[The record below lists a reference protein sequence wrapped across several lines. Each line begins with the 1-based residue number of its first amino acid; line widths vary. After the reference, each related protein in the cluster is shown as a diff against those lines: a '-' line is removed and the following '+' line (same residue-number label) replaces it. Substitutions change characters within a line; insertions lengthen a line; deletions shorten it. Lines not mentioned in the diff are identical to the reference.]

1 MRVRQLISQLCYS
14 ELVSGG
20 IIPDLTP
27 HTPDLPNKRYPPW
40 LYQRS
45 KSLPE
50 IFSEFGL
57 FIEEIIA
64 TAIFNGSMNYS
75 EIWSRVCSSPPP
87 PELESSKSFF
97 GGIIGTF
104 LSVFKGHT
112 VEHGPTLSSG
122 NVEGHPDLLCR
133 SFKSSTEARLLN
145 DETWLLDVK
154 TTTGFKKMAEE
165 SYLQIL
171 AYSALL
177 RANGLKSNYIG
188 LLFPIQ
194 RQIVWFN
201 LTGWDHTP
209 YLNLLQR
216 EALWVNC
223 DQEMLHPSY
232 LEGCIEE
239 GAVLSPTLL
248 GTVGR
253 RLFSK
258 ITGAH
263 VSKENLIE
271 YSRESA
277 GRPLQVFLGNPR
289 ARGLISMQD
298 VVKISSQIPEGT
310 SIFVHAPYIINLA
323 VHQSD
328 PVDGMWGIERLCSE
342 LIATRKLKGKG
353 VVVHVG
359 KHKGTDL
366 AEALNQMERSI
377 HKVLEASSPET
388 PLLLESPAGEG
399 TELCSTIEQ
408 LMSFY
413 QRFKGTPHFKLCI
426 DLCHVFSAGY
436 DPAWYLNEWL
446 EKFPGSVALVH
457 FNDSK
462 VPRGSRVDLH
472 YPPGLGFIGYKRMWE
487 CHQLCV
493 KHGIPMVRE

>member
-1 MRVRQLISQLCYS
+1 MMRVRQLISQLCYP

-20 IIPDLTP
+20 IIPDLAP

-50 IFSEFGL
+50 TFSEFGL

-64 TAIFNGSMNYS
+64 TAILNGSINYP

-87 PELESSKSFF
+87 PELESSKNFF

-104 LSVFKGHT
+104 LPVFKGHT
-112 VEHGPTLSSG
+112 VEHGPTLSCG
-122 NVEGHPDLLCR
+122 NVQGHPDLLCR
-133 SFKSSTEARLLN
+133 SFG
-145 DETWLLDVK
+145 DETVGSHRQTWLLDVK

-177 RANGLKSNYIG
+177 RADGLKSNYVG
-188 LLFPIQ
+188 LLLPIQ
-194 RQIVWFN
+194 RQILWFN
-201 LTGWDHTP
+201 LDGWDHTR
-209 YLNLLQR
+209 YLDVLQR
-216 EALWVNC
+216 EALWVSS

-232 LEGCIEE
+232 LQGCIEE
-239 GAVLSPTLL
+239 GAIFSQTLL

-258 ITGAH
+258 VAGAH
-263 VSKENLIE
+263 VSKQNLIE

-289 ARGLISMQD
+289 ARGVISMQD
-298 VVKISSQIPEGT
+298 VARISEEIPEGT

-323 VHQSD
+323 TEQSD
-328 PVDGMWGIERLCSE
+328 PIDGHWGIDRLCSE

-359 KHKGTDL
+359 KHKGTNL
-366 AEALNQMERSI
+366 ADALNQMERSI
-377 HKVLEASSPET
+377 HRVLEVSSPQT
-388 PLLLESPAGEG
+388 PLLLETPAGEG
-399 TELCSTIEQ
+399 TELCSSIEQ
-408 LMSFY
+408 FMSFY
-413 QRFKGTPHFKLCI
+413 QRFKGTPNFKI
-426 DLCHVFSAGY
+426 TVDTAHIFAAGY
-436 DPAWYLNEWL
+436 DPAWYLNQWL

-457 FNDSK
+457 FNDSE

-472 YPPGLGFIGYKRMWE
+472 YSPGLGFIGYKRMWE